1 MKIIIKVKKGK
12 KKMQEKQQSLA
23 KQKVMLKKKI
33 LLRWY
38 IRCFLFSLAKLVCAF
53 IIPLICI
60 SYLGMREFF
69 YLSIILLVANVILY
83 LFLPHD
89 KLDTSV
95 TAIFHLLHTSVLL
108 VFSTVIV
115 TQRFTKVEF
124 FLMIIFLLLFIIKEV
139 YLYKV
144 FGSSLF
150 KHYLKVAYDKLHKEL
165 EQAQREKEVFHVPR
179 PAFILPSFYDAQNIN
194 VMEEPISDDIGV
206 INNTPFNTKKYTGN
220 GDKSEPWIDQSRN
233 SIPNDDVSVNQ
244 NSLP

>member
-1 MKIIIKVKKGK
+1 
-12 KKMQEKQQSLA
+12 MQRKQQQSLS
-23 KQKVMLKKKI
+23 KQKVMLKRKI

-38 IRCFLFSLAKLVCAF
+38 IRCFMFSLAKLVCAF

-69 YLSIILLVANVILY
+69 YLSIILLVSNVILY

-89 KLDTSV
+89 KLDTTV
-95 TAIFHLLHTSVLL
+95 TAIFHLLHTSILL

-124 FLMIIFLLLFIIKEV
+124 FLMIIFILLFIIKEV
-139 YLYKV
+139 YLYRV

-150 KHYLKVAYDKLHKEL
+150 KLHLKEAYDKFNKE
-165 EQAQREKEVFHVPR
+165 EHNKEVLHVPK
-179 PAFILPSFYDAQNIN
+179 PSFILPSFYNAQNIN
-194 VMEEPISDDIGV
+194 IMEEPISDIGV
-206 INNTPFNTKKYTGN
+206 INNTPFYDRKDVGN
-220 GDKSEPWIDQSRN
+220 GDKSEPWIDQSRK
-233 SIPNDDVSVNQ
+233 SIPDDDLSVNQ